1 MPGRRTSTLALVAA
15 VTAISFAAIFF
26 RLAAPT
32 HPVIAAA
39 VRLTIAAVLMSPVI
53 IRARRRGRF
62 PIRVMKMSLFAG
74 ASYALHFGAW
84 VTSLTLTSVA
94 ASVTL
99 VTATPIIL
107 AIVSW
112 RSARDAAT
120 KRMWRSFAV
129 AIVGLAILGGN
140 DLLHGGEDAL
150 MGDGLALVG
159 CAAMAVYMLIV
170 RSLGPDLDAWAF
182 SGAACAT
189 GAVMLWGTAAA
200 MGVPLHV
207 PTAQAWIFLALA
219 ALIPQL
225 VGHGLITWSLRNLT
239 PTKVGLATVAEPIGS
254 TVLAIFIL
262 NEPPPALIIAGGII
276 TLGAVALALSS
287 QSPRAEEAQGESR

>member
-1 MPGRRTSTLALVAA
+1 MPSRRISILALALA

-32 HPVIAAA
+32 HPLIAAA
-39 VRLTIAAVLMSPVI
+39 VRLTIAAILMTPII

-62 PIRVMKMSLFAG
+62 PTRVMKISVFAG

-84 VTSLTLTSVA
+84 VTSLTMTTVA

-107 AIVSW
+107 AIVGWLSG
-112 RSARDAAT
+112 RDAAT
-120 KRMWRSFAV
+120 RRMWFSIAL
-129 AIVGLAILGGN
+129 AIAGLGILGGN
-140 DLLHGGEDAL
+140 DLLQGGGDAL
-150 MGDGLALVG
+150 IGDGLALLG

-170 RSLGPDLDAWAF
+170 RALGPELDAWAF

-189 GAVMLWGTAAA
+189 GAVILWGTAAA
-200 MGVPLHV
+200 MGVPWQV
-207 PTAQAWIFLALA
+207 PTTQAWIFLALA

-254 TVLAIFIL
+254 TVLAIFLLGEGPSSWVVI
-262 NEPPPALIIAGGII
+262 GGII
-276 TLGAVALALSS
+276 TLGAVTLALTSG
-287 QSPRAEEAQGESR
+287 SPSTEVQDESR